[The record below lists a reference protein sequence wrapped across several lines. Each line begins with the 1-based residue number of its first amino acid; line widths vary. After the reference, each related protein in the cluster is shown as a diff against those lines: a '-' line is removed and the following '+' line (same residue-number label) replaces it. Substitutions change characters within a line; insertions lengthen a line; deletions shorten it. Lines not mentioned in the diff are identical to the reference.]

1 MIFKNGITFGL
12 VLSAIILTACDK
24 QSTDAP
30 VLPDA
35 PDAAIQAVIT
45 EFAKGNGGILWEAMP
60 LSYQRDVTG
69 LAKLAGTKVD
79 PEVYDKCFAL
89 LARLADVA
97 DQQKAFIL
105 NSTFLDTVTAEE
117 RAQMEAALPAVIGL
131 LKTVATCD
139 LASSIG
145 LQNFDGQSFFGTTV
159 SKLTEYFE
167 SLAQLAGEESP
178 LSDYSKTEV
187 SLVSVDALQATLS
200 VVLPGQAPAEHDFTK
215 VGQRWVPVEVANQ
228 WAAEIAESTANLE
241 AISTEQTAA
250 QKPQIMSVLTMV
262 DGVLT
267 QIAAAETQE
276 QFDQSLKG
284 AMMPLMGMMMMMGQ
298 SFGSG
303 E

>member
-45 EFAKGNGGILWEAMP
+45 EFAKGNGGILWAAMP
-60 LSYQRDVTG
+60 LSYQGDVTG

-79 PEVYDKCFAL
+79 PEVYDTCFAL

-105 NSTFLDTVTAEE
+105 NSSFLADATAEKLE
-117 RAQMEAALPAVIGL
+117 QIDAALPALVGL
-131 LKTVATCD
+131 VKTIATCD
-139 LASSIG
+139 LASSAG
-145 LQNFDGQSFFGTTV
+145 LQNFDGQNFCNTTV
-159 SKLTEYFE
+159 SKLAQYSE
-167 SLAQLAGEESP
+167 SLAQLAGEAPP
-178 LSDYSKTEV
+178 LSDFLNTQVTVVAADE
-187 SLVSVDALQATLS
+187 LQATLS
-200 VVLPGQAPAEHDFTK
+200 AVVPGQAPVEHVFTK
-215 VGQRWVPVEVANQ
+215 VEERWVPVEMANQ
-228 WAAEIAESTANLE
+228 WAAGITESTANLE
-241 AISTEQTAA
+241 AMSADQMAA
-250 QKPQIMSVLTMV
+250 QKPQIMGVLTMV

-284 AMMPLMGMMMMMGQ
+284 AMMPLMGMMMMGQ